1 VEDALIMTGPFGDLT
16 PLLAPRSVAVIG
28 ASDRAGN
35 LGGLAVGFL
44 RKFGYQG
51 SVWPVNAGRTTVAE
65 LPCFPG
71 LADLPS
77 IPDMAIIAVPAES
90 VHDVARDCIGAG
102 VPSAVV
108 WAGGFAEGNDEG
120 RARQRQLTE
129 LCRASSL
136 KLCGPNCI
144 GIINTSIGLTA
155 SFSSLM
161 TEIDRFTPGSVSII
175 SQSGGIAVNAHA
187 RAQDLGLGFRI
198 TISCG
203 NEAALGISDF
213 MRALIED
220 DGTRVIALYAE
231 AIGDP
236 DGFVA
241 ALAEAR
247 HRRKPVVVLKGGAT
261 EASGRAALAHTGRLA
276 GSDRTYDAIFRE
288 FAAIRVF
295 SPEEML
301 EVALQLASL
310 PPGCLPSGNRVLIST
325 FGGGSGVIATD
336 QCARDGLIVP
346 PLDADTREQ
355 LAPILTPLASSMN
368 PVDLTP
374 GSMTNPK
381 NRESLPAVLNILAD
395 APGTDQYL
403 CFASG
408 FGGLAPAFADMFQ
421 SVRQR
426 TARPIGLSWLA
437 PPQGIIPRL
446 AEHGVIVFS
455 EHARLIRAAGHLAR
469 YAADLQHRI
478 CVVPLKQPP
487 FPWHDAVR
495 GAGVITEDGVARILE
510 TAGLPVAPGRM
521 ARTAEQAAQAAQD
534 VGFNVAIKA
543 ISPAV
548 THRAAVGLVALN
560 VATPEAAAATFR
572 DFAARAAEL
581 GVTLDGAWVQHM
593 YQGSVELLV
602 TAFRDQ
608 EFGVVV
614 GCGMGGGMTEII
626 DDVVFSRAPIDADGA
641 HDLLLR
647 LRTLRRMPNLLSDQQ
662 ARQVA
667 SFVAGFSALA
677 ASAPWPTFT
686 LEVNPL
692 KVGANGVAAVDGLL
706 IVEP

>member
-1 VEDALIMTGPFGDLT
+1 MAGPFGDLT

-44 RKFGYQG
+44 QKFDYQG
-51 SVWPVNAGRTTVAE
+51 SVWPVNAGRATVAE
-65 LPCFPG
+65 LPCFPS
-71 LADLPS
+71 LTDLPAT
-77 IPDMAIIAVPAES
+77 PDMAIIAVPAES
-90 VHDVARDCIGAG
+90 VHDVAQDCIAAG

-108 WAGGFAEGNDEG
+108 WAGGFAEGDGEG
-120 RARQRQLTE
+120 RARQRQLAE

-144 GIINTSIGLTA
+144 GIINTSIGLIA

-161 TEIDRFTPGSVSII
+161 TDIDHFTPGSVSII

-203 NEAALGISDF
+203 NEAALGIPDF

-220 DGTRVIALYAE
+220 DGTRVIAIYAE

-336 QCARDGLIVP
+336 QCARDGLMVP
-346 PLDADTREQ
+346 QLDVDTREQ

-381 NRESLPAVLNILAD
+381 NRENLPAVLNILAD

-408 FGGLAPAFADMFQ
+408 FGSLAPTFADMFE

-426 TARPIGLSWLA
+426 TARPLGLSWLA

-446 AEHGVIVFS
+446 AENGVMVFT

-478 CVVPLKQPP
+478 RVVPPKQPP
-487 FPWHDAVR
+487 FPWHDAVH
-495 GAGVITEDGVARILE
+495 GDGVVTEDAVARILE
-510 TAGLPVAPGRM
+510 TAGLPVATGRI
-521 ARTAEQAAQAAQD
+521 ARTAEQAAQAAEA

-543 ISPAV
+543 ISAAV

-560 VATPEAAAATFR
+560 VATPGAAAATFR
-572 DFAARAAEL
+572 DFEARAAEL

-593 YQGSVELLV
+593 FQGSVELLV
-602 TAFRDQ
+602 TAFRDR

-626 DDVVFSRAPIDADGA
+626 DDVAFSRAPIDADGA

-647 LRTLRRMPNLLSDQQ
+647 LRTLRRMPTLLSDQQ

-692 KVGANGVAAVDGLL
+692 KVGTSGVAAVDGLL
-706 IVEP
+706 IVGA